1 MSIGHARGFWVVA
14 AGFLLFMSY
23 STVPT
28 PLYPLYERADRFP
41 VSVITVIFA
50 AYALGVMVALVLAGH
65 VSDRVGRRKVLVI
78 ATLVAAGSAAMFL
91 IWQQEVAGLI
101 AARLVNGASIGLF
114 TATATAYLGELRAA
128 ARPGESPVF
137 AASIASAAN
146 LGGLALGP
154 LVGGLFAETLPA
166 PLVLP
171 HLVFLVLLLAIALAF
186 MLVPETVPRPE
197 TRVAYRPQRLSI
209 APAARAVFRPAAFGA
224 FAGFAVFGLLSSL
237 TPTFLVETFDEGD
250 HLVAGAV
257 TFAIFGASA
266 FGQLALG
273 SIALRTQLMLAAI
286 ACGAGL
292 VGVAIGAV
300 ASLLAVF
307 IAGGV
312 IAGLGVGVLFKSA
325 VATAATVADPQRRGE
340 TLALLFLI
348 AYSGVAFPVLGLGAA
363 LVVAPLVPVL
373 VVFTALVLL
382 ATVGAALAMRR
393 RVADAVPTTDER

>member
-1 MSIGHARGFWVVA
+1 MGIGHGRGFWVVA

-41 VSVITVIFA
+41 ESVITVIFA
-50 AYALGVMVALVLAGH
+50 AYAFGVMVSLYLAGH
-65 VSDRVGRRKVLVI
+65 LSDRVGRRRILVI
-78 ATLVAAGSAAMFL
+78 AALVAGASAVMFL
-91 IWQQEVAGLI
+91 IWQLDVAGLTL
-101 AARLVNGASIGLF
+101 ARLVNGMSIGLF

-154 LVGGLFAETLPA
+154 LIGGILAETLPA
-166 PLVLP
+166 PLVVP
-171 HLVFLVLLLAIALAF
+171 HVVFLVLLLVIALVV
-186 MLVPETVPRPE
+186 MLVPETVVRPVS
-197 TRVAYRPQRLSI
+197 RVGYRPQRLSVP
-209 APAARAVFRPAAFGA
+209 PAARSAFRSAAFGA
-224 FAGFAVFGLLSSL
+224 FAGFAVFGLLSAL
-237 TPTFLVETFDEGD
+237 TPTFLVDTFDEGD

-273 SIALRTQLMLAAI
+273 ALGLRTQLLLAAG

-292 VGVAIGAV
+292 VGVGVGAV
-300 ASLLAVF
+300 TSVLAVF
-307 IAGGV
+307 IGGGV
-312 IAGLGVGVLFKSA
+312 LAGLGVGILFKSA
-325 VATAATVADPQRRGE
+325 VATAGAVADPQRRGE

-348 AYSGVAFPVLGLGAA
+348 AYSGVALPVLVLGAV

-373 VVFTALVLL
+373 VGFTALVLV
-382 ATVGAALAMRR
+382 ATVRAALAMRR
-393 RVADAVPTTDER
+393 RGVTTVPG